1 MTSLLVQPYPMSG
14 ESEYMRHNEKSDPN
28 LVLLISKLKEES
40 RTKGAEIWRDIAHRL
55 ERPARN
61 WAEVNLSRLERYA
74 NEGDIIVVPGKV
86 LGAGS
91 INKKLTV
98 AAYRF
103 SGSAAKKIEAA
114 GGRQL
119 TIPELIKE
127 SPKGRDVRI
136 MG

>member
-1 MTSLLVQPYPMSG
+1 MKDGNKT
-14 ESEYMRHNEKSDPN
+14 DPN
-28 LVLLISKLKEES
+28 LVALIDALKAAS
-40 RTKGAEIWRDIAHRL
+40 REKGAGVWRDIAQRL
-55 ERPARN
+55 EKSSKN

-98 AAYRF
+98 AAYKF
-103 SGSAAKKIEAA
+103 SDSAAKKIEEA
-114 GGRQL
+114 GGRKL
-119 TIPELIKE
+119 TIPELVRE
-127 SPKGRDVRI
+127 SPSGRDVRI